1 MGSEMCIRDRAF
13 AAAAKKA
20 KITDADL
27 CKAVQEVVKG
37 QADDLGGG
45 VWKKRLNENRHR
57 SIILAKGRSYWVYQF
72 LFAKKDQDNITKNEL
87 AVFKKLAD
95 AYKGL
100 SKEQVQLLLD
110 GKEFVEICNGEK
122 IQK

>member
-1 MGSEMCIRDRAF
+1 MPMRVFKTKTF

-20 KITDADL
+20 TITDADL
-27 CKAVQEVVKG
+27 CKAVQEVVNG

-72 LFAKKDQDNITKNEL
+72 LFAKKDQDNITEKEL
-87 AVFKKLAD
+87 AAFKKLAGT
-95 AYKGL
+95 YKGL
-100 SKEQVQLLLD
+100 SKDQVQLLLD
-110 GKEFVEICNGEK
+110 EKDFVEICNGEK

>member
-1 MGSEMCIRDRAF
+1 MPMRVFKTKTF

-20 KITDADL
+20 EITDADL
-27 CKAVQEVVKG
+27 CKAVQEVVNG

-72 LFAKKDQDNITKNEL
+72 LFAKKDRDNITEKEL
-87 AVFKKLAD
+87 AAFKKLAGT
-95 AYKGL
+95 YKGL
-100 SKEQVQLLLD
+100 SKDQVQLLLD
-110 GKEFVEICNGEK
+110 EKDFVEICNGEK

>member
-1 MGSEMCIRDRAF
+1 MPMRVFKTKTF

-20 KITDADL
+20 TITDAAL
-27 CKAVQEVVKG
+27 CKAVQEVVNG

-72 LFAKKDQDNITKNEL
+72 LFAKKDQGNITEKEL
-87 AVFKKLAD
+87 AAFKKLAE

-100 SKEQVQLLLD
+100 SKDQVQLLLD
-110 GKEFVEICNGEK
+110 EKDFLEICNGEK

>member
-1 MGSEMCIRDRAF
+1 MPMRVFKTKTF

-20 KITDADL
+20 EITDADL
-27 CKAVQEVVKG
+27 CKAVREVVNG

-72 LFAKKDQDNITKNEL
+72 LFAKKDRDNITEKEL
-87 AVFKKLAD
+87 AAFKKLAGT
-95 AYKGL
+95 YKGL
-100 SKEQVQLLLD
+100 SKDQVQLLLD
-110 GKEFVEICNGEK
+110 EKDFVEICNGEK

>member
-1 MGSEMCIRDRAF
+1 MPMRVFKTKTF
-13 AAAAKKA
+13 ATAAKKA

-27 CKAVQEVVKG
+27 CKAVQEVVNG

-87 AVFKKLAD
+87 AAFKKLTD

>member
-1 MGSEMCIRDRAF
+1 MPMRVFKTKTF
-13 AAAAKKA
+13 ATAAKKA
-20 KITDADL
+20 DITDADL
-27 CKAVQEVVKG
+27 CKAVQEVVNG

-72 LFAKKDQDNITKNEL
+72 LFAKKDRDNITEHEL
-87 AVFKKLAD
+87 AAFKKLAGT
-95 AYKGL
+95 YKGL
-100 SKEQVQLLLD
+100 SKDQVQLLLD
-110 GKEFVEICNGEK
+110 EKDFLEICNGEK

>member
-1 MGSEMCIRDRAF
+1 MPMRVFKTKTF
-13 AAAAKKA
+13 ATAAKKA

-27 CKAVQEVVKG
+27 CKAVQEVVNG

>member
-1 MGSEMCIRDRAF
+1 MPMRVFKTKTF

-20 KITDADL
+20 TITDADL
-27 CKAVQEVVKG
+27 WKTVQEVVNG

-72 LFAKKDQDNITKNEL
+72 LFAKKDQGNITEKEL
-87 AVFKKLAD
+87 AAFKKLAE

-100 SKEQVQLLLD
+100 SKDQVQLLLD
-110 GKEFVEICNGEK
+110 EKDLLEICNGEK